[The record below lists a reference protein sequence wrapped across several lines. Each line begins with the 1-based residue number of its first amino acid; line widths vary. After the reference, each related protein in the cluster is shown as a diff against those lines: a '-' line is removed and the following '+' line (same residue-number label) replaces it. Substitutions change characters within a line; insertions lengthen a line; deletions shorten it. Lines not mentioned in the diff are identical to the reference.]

1 MLLVWLLIGFANAC
15 FVRYHVGPMRVSRW
29 VTLAVLGPVPPSIA
43 LLQYL
48 NANQTMDR
56 RI

>member
-29 VTLAVLGPVPPSIA
+29 VTLAVLGPVPPAIA
-43 LLQYL
+43 FLQYL
-48 NANQTMDR
+48 NANQIMDR